1 MEPEAEKPG
10 TARAA
15 TAASHPPGRVLLR
28 RPGAVPPGRA
38 LTRSLK
44 ARAKRQ
50 RRRSLRTN
58 AGERRPLGGDGSQRQ
73 SAEAGPRGNSLG
85 PDLPP
90 AAGLAHVRRSAAQ
103 TTPWGGARLTHP
115 RSRED
120 APPPGAWDLKK
131 PETAFLVVNCA

>member
-15 TAASHPPGRVLLR
+15 TTASNPPG
-28 RPGAVPPGRA
+28 PPRASPEAWGRA
-38 LTRSLK
+38 AWPSTYPEPEG
-44 ARAKRQ
+44 AGQAAKEA
-50 RRRSLRTN
+50 LALD

-73 SAEAGPRGNSLG
+73 SAEATPRGNSLV

-120 APPPGAWDLKK
+120 APPTGKEL
-131 PETAFLVVNCA
+131 